1 MKKHI
6 KFVIAMNNKE
16 GKFIGMVS
24 TKNVFEYKN
33 SNLSKQEKETYQKL
47 VEQTYK
53 ELLQKIKTFN
63 KQAKPYGIFV
73 QVGGKV

>member
-1 MKKHI
+1 MKKQI

-24 TKNVFEYKN
+24 TKNLFEYKN
-33 SNLSKQEKETYQKL
+33 SNLSLQEKATYQKL